1 MVGQLERPECGRGVG
16 YDSRFEFPMLCAGH
30 SQIVHAI
37 NWLKKSG
44 EARRAV
50 ASTPSFNGEM

>member
-50 ASTPSFNGEM
+50 ASTPSF